1 MNQLEQELE
10 MKEKQIKFLQKKC
23 RDAGNRINELKLRNE
38 QETQS
43 LKNVID
49 MKELQNS
56 ELRKVNEEHK
66 KLNGELRK
74 ELKKQKEI
82 AEMMY
87 EQPLIVERLT

>member
-1 MNQLEQELE
+1 
-10 MKEKQIKFLQKKC
+10 
-23 RDAGNRINELKLRNE
+23 
-38 QETQS
+38 
-43 LKNVID
+43 

-56 ELRKVNEEHK
+56 ELRKINAEHK

-87 EQPLIVERLT
+87 EHP